1 MRAAKAF
8 VNMVVNERVWG
19 WGGGGRKER
28 RGSRCGVRR
37 TDEGPAQRTRL
48 LCVGGRWRLPLGGSL
63 GASWMTQADM

>member
-8 VNMVVNERVWG
+8 VNMIVNKRVWG

-37 TDEGPAQRTRL
+37 TDEGTVQRAPAFYASAGG
-48 LCVGGRWRLPLGGSL
+48 GGRHWEAHRMPGG
-63 GASWMTQADM
+63 